1 MRDGGSSMDD
11 DIMALYDEAAEQPG
25 AAPTATGETV
35 AATGNPV
42 AVTEIPVT
50 TTENPGSASATTK
63 KPSPLRERIA
73 RVNELINR
81 FMSD

>member
-1 MRDGGSSMDD
+1 MDD
-11 DIMALYDEAAEQPG
+11 DIMALYDETAEQPG
-25 AAPTATGETV
+25 AAPAATEETV
-35 AATGNPV
+35 AVTGNPV

>member
-11 DIMALYDEAAEQPG
+11 DIMALYYETAELAD
-25 AAPTATGETV
+25 AAPAATEETV
-35 AATGNPV
+35 AVTGNPV

-50 TTENPGSASATTK
+50 TTENPGSASATK